1 MDGKTGPIRGVQ
13 MERGG
18 ENRKGVKMNINTTEK
33 LEKIPQTESK
43 GVKAKGAS
51 LWGQIAAAVWIGGWN
66 TAQFIKD
73 LAAGTHID
81 GRDIIV
87 SGLAIAA
94 CFTPVYFNLVMDK
107 IREIKLGA

>member
-1 MDGKTGPIRGVQ
+1 MAD
-13 MERGG
+13 E
-18 ENRKGVKMNINTTEK
+18 
-33 LEKIPQTESK
+33 PQTENK
-43 GVKAKGAS
+43 G
-51 LWGQIAAAVWIGGWN
+51 
-66 TAQFIKD
+66 IKD